1 MNLLQRIFFSNF
13 ASDLLVPQ
21 LLLLL
26 LLFGGSSTIIAG
38 IELLSN
44 ANSFFQFA

>member
-21 LLLLL
+21 LLLL